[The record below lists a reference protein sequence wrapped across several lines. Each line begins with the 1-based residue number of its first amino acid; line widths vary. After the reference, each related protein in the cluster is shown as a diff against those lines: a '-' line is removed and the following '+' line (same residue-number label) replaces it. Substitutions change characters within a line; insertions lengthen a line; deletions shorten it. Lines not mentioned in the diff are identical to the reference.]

1 MNSDHNPLSKP
12 QVALLGAL
20 ASEAFAFQDKHDL
33 LDLPAEVASD
43 TKTNRAKFWRQRVR
57 AEVTGHTELSD
68 CRQLHFRKLKG
79 KLLELAGRAG
89 EAYETN
95 LREEQAAASTTPAG
109 AALLREMWHIAA
121 KAGLGANY
129 IKVMIKPKCHTSDVN
144 DLTMDQLKGLIAQI
158 RHRAASKAAKAAKA
172 AAAHG
177 GDGSIEADNIPF

>member
-1 MNSDHNPLSKP
+1 MKSDHNPLSKP

-79 KLLELAGRAG
+79 KLLELARRRGLRNEPARRAGRRIHHARRGRAAARDVAHRRQG
-89 EAYETN
+89 WIR
-95 LREEQAAASTTPAG
+95 RELHQG
-109 AALLREMWHIAA
+109 H
-121 KAGLGANY
+121 
-129 IKVMIKPKCHTSDVN
+129 D
-144 DLTMDQLKGLIAQI
+144 
-158 RHRAASKAAKAAKA
+158 
-172 AAAHG
+172 
-177 GDGSIEADNIPF
+177 

>member
-1 MNSDHNPLSKP
+1 MKSDYNPLSKA

-20 ASEAFAFQDKHDL
+20 ASEAFAWQDKHDL
-33 LDLPAEVASD
+33 LDLPAEVRSD

-121 KAGLGANY
+121 KAGLGAGY
-129 IKVMIKPKCHTSDVN
+129 IKAIISAKFKTGDVN
-144 DLTMDQLKGLIAQI
+144 ELSMPQLKGLIAQI
-158 RHRAASKAAKAAKA
+158 RRRAASKAAKT

-177 GDGSIEADNIPF
+177 GDGEVHDDNIPF

>member
-1 MNSDHNPLSKP
+1 MNSDHNPLSKA

-20 ASEAFAFQDKHDL
+20 ASEAFAWQDKHDL
-33 LDLPAEVASD
+33 LDLPAEVRSD

-89 EAYETN
+89 EAYITN

-121 KAGLGANY
+121 KAGLGAGY
-129 IKVMIKPKCHTSDVN
+129 IKAMIKKWGTSDVN
-144 DLTMDQLKGLIAQI
+144 DLTMTQLKGLIAQI
-158 RHRAASKAAKAAKA
+158 RRRAASKAAKAAA
-172 AAAHG
+172 SHG
-177 GDGSIEADNIPF
+177 GDGESHDDNIPF